1 MSNLKLSNLIT
12 QVKDRME
19 PFLNEIL
26 PSFESQINSIYII
39 GSAVTS
45 DFDAKESDVDSLI
58 VLKEKNLDIFDFIAP
73 IGKKIRQEKNQG
85 SDNSN

>member
-1 MSNLKLSNLIT
+1 MKYY
-12 QVKDRME
+12 
-19 PFLNEIL
+19 

-45 DFDAKESDVDSLI
+45 DFDVKASDVDSLI

-73 IGKKIRQEKNQG
+73 IGKEIRQEKNQG
-85 SDNSN
+85 SNSNN